1 MLVADV
7 MWALSVYVPIVFLS
21 LISPFSV
28 YSVIFNGFGVF
39 FLVLF
44 CVYVCYFFGLS
55 LVFHISVI
63 YC

>member
-39 FLVLF
+39 FWFYFVF
-44 CVYVCYFFGLS
+44 TCVIFSGFL
-55 LVFHISVI
+55 
-63 YC
+63 